1 MININLLKPE
11 KKEVAGGGG
20 AAAVSY
26 AEEAKPSKLSV
37 PAIAG
42 AVAITVL
49 GIGLMYFLQS
59 NKLASEKKLF
69 EERTLRKAE
78 LEKVLQELATME
90 ATKRELDG
98 KIKIIGELKLQQ
110 KDAVL
115 MMDKMSRSLPEW
127 VWLTSLGFSGGAVNI
142 SGKALSNNLI
152 ADLVNNLQNSNL
164 FTNVQLKSTS
174 RKKEGGIDIFEFA
187 ITCAFVRQGEPNKA
201 G

>member
-20 AAAVSY
+20 TAVSY
-26 AEEAKPSKLSV
+26 ADESKPSKLSV
-37 PAIAG
+37 PAIVG

-78 LEKVLQELATME
+78 LEKVLQELAMME

-127 VWLTSLGFSGGAVNI
+127 VWLTSLSFSGSAVSI

-164 FTNVQLKSTS
+164 FTDVQLKSTS

-187 ITCAFVRQGEPNKA
+187 ISCMFIRQGEQNKV

>member
-1 MININLLKPE
+1 MIKINLLRPE

-20 AAAVSY
+20 TTVSY
-26 AEEAKPSKLSV
+26 AEEAKASKMSV
-37 PAIAG
+37 PALAG
-42 AVAITVL
+42 AIALTVI

-59 NKLASEKKLF
+59 GKLAAEKKLF

-78 LEKVLQELATME
+78 LEKVLQELETIE
-90 ATKRELDG
+90 ATKLELDS

-127 VWLTSLGFSGGAVNI
+127 VWLTNLNFTGGTVSI

-152 ADLVNNLQNSNL
+152 ADLVNNLQNSSM
-164 FTNVQLKSTS
+164 FTNVQLMSTT
-174 RKKEGGIDIFEFA
+174 RQREAGIDIFIFS
-187 ITCAFVRQGEPNKA
+187 INCVFVRQVEQNKV